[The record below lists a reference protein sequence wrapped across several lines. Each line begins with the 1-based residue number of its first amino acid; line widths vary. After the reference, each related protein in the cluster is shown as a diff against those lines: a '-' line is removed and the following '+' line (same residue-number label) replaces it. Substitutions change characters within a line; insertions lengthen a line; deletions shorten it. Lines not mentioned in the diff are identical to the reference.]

1 MILQVILDLL
11 PFNLKMTNPFT
22 VIAEWFHHM
31 GKHVTGQVRN
41 ETANTLTAVI

>member
-1 MILQVILDLL
+1 MIFQVILDLL

-31 GKHVTGQVRN
+31 GEHVTG
-41 ETANTLTAVI
+41 